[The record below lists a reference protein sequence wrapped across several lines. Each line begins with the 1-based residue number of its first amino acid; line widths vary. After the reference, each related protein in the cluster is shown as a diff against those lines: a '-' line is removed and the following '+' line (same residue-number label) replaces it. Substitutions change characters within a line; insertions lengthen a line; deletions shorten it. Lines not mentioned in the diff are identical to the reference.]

1 MRASAAWSRRA
12 AAPRALATLGDALA
26 AELAIERDSL
36 EMPAELSALMARL
49 APRWTVVDEPG
60 RAIVALEHATNGAR
74 VEFDC
79 RVDADADAVDD
90 DDDDDDEPPRGG
102 GGGGG
107 GGGGD
112 EDGDARPVPFEVHV
126 GARGG
131 ARLIFDCVAADEA
144 QIEKV
149 SHFAPGSETDDD
161 EAYAGPEFEELD
173 PALQEA
179 FDAHLERL
187 GVDAELCSFI
197 CLFADHKEHREYVQ
211 WMEAVKRAVEE

>member
-1 MRASAAWSRRA
+1 
-12 AAPRALATLGDALA
+12 
-26 AELAIERDSL
+26 
-36 EMPAELSALMARL
+36 MPA
-49 APRWTVVDEPG
+49 
-60 RAIVALEHATNGAR
+60 
-74 VEFDC
+74 
-79 RVDADADAVDD
+79 
-90 DDDDDDEPPRGG
+90 
-102 GGGGG
+102 
-107 GGGGD
+107 
-112 EDGDARPVPFEVHV
+112 ARPPSG
-126 GARGG
+126 GAERTPNGG
-131 ARLIFDCVAADEA
+131 ARLVFDCVAADEP

-197 CLFADHKEHREYVQ
+197 CMFADHKEHREYVQ